1 MRGAARYLLMREPV
15 PQEEIIMNA
24 PQTLLQMRGVPIAP
38 ARLSQSALVII
49 DAQGEYRSGRMA
61 LPGVDPALSRIADLL
76 ARSRAAGTP
85 VFHVAQIGQ
94 PGGLFD
100 PDNERGAILPQAA
113 PADGEPVIMKKLPN
127 GFAGTELH
135 ERLQRPRRSSLI
147 VAGFMTHMCISASVR
162 AALDLGYQTTVVA
175 DATATRA
182 LPAHDGSAPIS
193 SEIVHRTA
201 LAELADRFAAVVPG
215 AEIQV

>member
-1 MRGAARYLLMREPV
+1 
-15 PQEEIIMNA
+15 MNA
-24 PQTLLQMRGVPIAP
+24 PIPQTLLQLRGLAIPP

-49 DAQGEYRSGRMA
+49 DAQGEYRIGQMA
-61 LPGVDPALSRIADLL
+61 LPGIDPALARIADLL
-76 ARSRAAGTP
+76 ARARAAGTP
-85 VFHVAQIGQ
+85 TFHVAQIGQ
-94 PGGLFD
+94 AGTLFD
-100 PDNERGAILPQAA
+100 PGTERGAILPQAA
-113 PADGEPVIMKKLPN
+113 PIAGEPVVMKKLPN

-135 ERLQRPRRSSLI
+135 ERLRQTGRTSLI
-147 VAGFMTHMCISASVR
+147 IAGFMTHMCISASAR

-182 LPAHDGSAPIS
+182 LPAHDSGAPIP

-215 AEIQV
+215 AEIRV